1 MKKILPILLILFS
14 TATFAQNWY
23 IGVTAG
29 PTFSNYKTKTPW
41 KEASNIGYAF
51 GATAYKQTS
60 ANFGVNFGLQFIKK
74 GYNHV
79 ICNSITDKLN
89 ASYLEIPIMA
99 DYTFIIPSLKNFKA
113 HLNLGFY
120 SAYWL
125 SGKYETKSSDPK
137 VIDSSTETLDF
148 KKSGAS
154 RFDIGPNGGARIE
167 YILKNGSLSLDAR
180 YELGLIDLQKQVND
194 NSSNTNRA
202 WVIGISYMKL
212 LGKK

>member
-1 MKKILPILLILFS
+1 MKTKILSILILTIISVTS
-14 TATFAQNWY
+14 TSFAQNWY
-23 IGVTAG
+23 IGFTAG

-41 KEASNIGYAF
+41 KEVSNIGYVV

-60 ANFGVNFGLQFIKK
+60 ANFGMTFGLQFIKK

-79 ICNSITDKLN
+79 ICNSITDKLD

-99 DYTFIIPSLKNFKA
+99 DYTFIVPSLKNFKA
-113 HLNLGFY
+113 HINLGLY

-125 SGKYETKSSDPK
+125 SGKYKMEGFDQ
-137 VIDSSTETLDF
+137 STEDFDF

-154 RFDIGPNGGARIE
+154 RFDIGPSGGGKIE
-167 YILKNGSLSLDAR
+167 YLLKNGSLMLDFR
-180 YELGLIDLQKQVND
+180 YELGLIDLQKKVND
-194 NSSNTNRA
+194 NTSNTNHA
-202 WVIGISYMKL
+202 WVIGVTYMKL

>member
-1 MKKILPILLILFS
+1 MKKIIPILLLFI
-14 TATFAQNWY
+14 TTTTFAQNWY
-23 IGVTAG
+23 VGLTAG

-41 KEASNIGYAF
+41 KEISNIGYTF

-79 ICNSITDKLN
+79 ICNTITDKLS
-89 ASYLEIPIMA
+89 ASYLEIPIMM
-99 DYTFIIPSLKNFKA
+99 DYTFIVPSLDNFKA

-125 SGKYETKSSDPK
+125 SGKYKMEGFDQSSEDFDFEKSN
-137 VIDSSTETLDF
+137 
-148 KKSGAS
+148 AS
-154 RFDIGPNGGARIE
+154 RFDIGPLGGAKVE
-167 YILKNGSLSLDAR
+167 YLLKNGSLSLDFR
-180 YELGLIDLQKQVND
+180 YELGLIDLQKKIDD
-194 NSSNTNRA
+194 NTANTNRA

-212 LGKK
+212 LSK